1 MGTNKLPIQ
10 KLAIFR
16 KVKRLAGGDEKVK
29 EIMKSLLQDESGV
42 TAIEYGLI
50 AGLMAA
56 LLVVVLGA
64 FGDKLK
70 ELFSAISDKLQDAID
85 EMND

>member
-1 MGTNKLPIQ
+1 
-10 KLAIFR
+10 
-16 KVKRLAGGDEKVK
+16 
-29 EIMKSLLQDESGV
+29 MKGIIKDLWGDESGV

-56 LLVVVLGA
+56 VLVGVLTT

-70 ELFSAISDKLQDAID
+70 DLFSAISDKLEEAADSVTTG
-85 EMND
+85 E